1 MQTTKSKSNRIF
13 VRFFITLLGLAFIVW
28 GLTTVILGFLG
39 EKEIAVITDI
49 RRERG
54 ERNEVKRGR
63 YTYNISYTF
72 TLPGGKNVSG
82 STRYIGDAVFL
93 RADGK
98 SKTAVRYFSFFPTIN
113 ALERDTKPGF
123 GQLILVATGCFLIFI
138 INRRKENV

>member
-93 RADGK
+93 KADGK